1 MEVPAESP
9 DIVVNACWGGAQEE
23 HARTAGWHT
32 ALFMEEDG
40 YTARVY
46 VRG

>member
-1 MEVPAESP
+1 MQVPAESP
-9 DIVVNACWGGAQEE
+9 DIIVNACWGGAREE
-23 HARTAGWHT
+23 HATTAGWHT

-40 YTARVY
+40 YTVRVY